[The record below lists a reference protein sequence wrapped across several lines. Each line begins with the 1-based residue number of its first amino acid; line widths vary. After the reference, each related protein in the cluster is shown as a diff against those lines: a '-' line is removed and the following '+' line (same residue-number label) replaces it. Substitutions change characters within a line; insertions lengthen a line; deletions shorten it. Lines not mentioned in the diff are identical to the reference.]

1 MKEHD
6 QPIELL
12 LASQHALLRQAI
24 HSALDNEPDI
34 HVVAETRSGMHT
46 VAEAERVAPDVA
58 ILEVDGLSG
67 EGMRTVAQLRQ
78 AVKGCRI
85 LLLAEGE
92 DVDVLIDG
100 LEAGAQGYV
109 SKESPLSD
117 LVEATRTIAQG
128 ELVIPPG
135 MLELLIISLVQRRKD
150 RRKGAD
156 RMSRLTQREHEV
168 LKLLATGADNEG
180 IGRALVISPQTA
192 RTHIQNILSKLGAH
206 SRLEAVAFV
215 RGSGILGDA
224 PVSTGE
230 EPEDRLEGPM
240 MSRMGRVSES
250 NAG

>member
-1 MKEHD
+1 MNDD

-24 HSALDNEPDI
+24 HSALDNERDI
-34 HVVAETRSGMHT
+34 HVVAETRSGMHA

-58 ILEVDGLSG
+58 ILEVDGLRG
-67 EGMRTVAQLRQ
+67 EGLRTVAQLRRT
-78 AVKGCRI
+78 VKECRI

-109 SKESPLSD
+109 SKESPLSE
-117 LVEATRTIAQG
+117 LVEATRAIAEG

-135 MLELLIISLVQRRKD
+135 MLNQLIISLVQRRRD

-168 LKLLATGADNEG
+168 IKLLATGADNEG

-206 SRLEAVAFV
+206 TRLEAVAFV
-215 RGSGILGDA
+215 RG
-224 PVSTGE
+224 TGLLE
-230 EPEDRLEGPM
+230 EPAMPLDDEMEDGLEDPDT
-240 MSRMGRVSES
+240 SRVTES
-250 NAG
+250 RAG